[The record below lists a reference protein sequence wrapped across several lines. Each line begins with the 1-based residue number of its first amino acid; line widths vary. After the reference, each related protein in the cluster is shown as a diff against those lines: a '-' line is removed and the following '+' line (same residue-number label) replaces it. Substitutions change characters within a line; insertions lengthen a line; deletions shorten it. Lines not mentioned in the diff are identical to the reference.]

1 MFCVCRVR
9 LIILLMSFV
18 SIFHRAY
25 GVKVG
30 GYRFILNFSCSGLI
44 RLYCGKC
51 ISRWLFEDFIH
62 FVEFVHEGCR
72 GAFAFVM
79 KCRVLKLRRAAH
91 GLDSVPRSS
100 GYWHEPEVAL
110 RRPVEQGLH
119 VSQMGL
125 AAKHVF
131 RRCVEAF

>member
-1 MFCVCRVR
+1 VFRVCRVR
-9 LIILLMSFV
+9 LVIFI

-30 GYRFILNFSCSGLI
+30 GYRFILHVSCSGLI

-51 ISRWLFEDFIH
+51 ISRWLFEDLIH

-79 KCRVLKLRRAAH
+79 KRRVLSLRRAAH
-91 GLDSVPRSS
+91 RLYFVPRSS
-100 GYWHEPEVAL
+100 GYWHEPKVTL
-110 RRPVEQGLH
+110 RCAAEQSLH
-119 VSQMGL
+119 VS
-125 AAKHVF
+125 
-131 RRCVEAF
+131 